1 MGLAGPLPSPFQF
14 SLGKLGNMSLIYVF
28 DIGMTHTYTRR
39 MRKHAGRHGR
49 GARWRRKVGDEWQ
62 VEARV
67 SRFVEPA
74 LLLTLADGPTHGY
87 DLADQIG
94 AVTSTERIDYGNLYR
109 LLRRLEDEEIVSSE
123 WNDELPGRSKRTYS
137 LTPSGAQL
145 LEAWAAAL
153 EVTRERISDFLN
165 TYTERSK

>member
-1 MGLAGPLPSPFQF
+1 
-14 SLGKLGNMSLIYVF
+14 MSLTYVF

-94 AVTSTERIDYGNLYR
+94 AVTSAERIDYGNLYR

>member
-1 MGLAGPLPSPFQF
+1 
-14 SLGKLGNMSLIYVF
+14 MSLTYVF

-39 MRKHAGRHGR
+39 MRKHAGRHGH
-49 GARWRRKVGDEWQ
+49 GARWRRRVGDEWQ

-74 LLLTLADGPTHGY
+74 LLLTLEGGPTHGY
-87 DLADQIG
+87 DLAEQLTAVIG
-94 AVTSTERIDYGNLYR
+94 AERIDYGNLYR
-109 LLRRLEDEEIVSSE
+109 LLRRLEGEEIVSSQ
-123 WNDELPGRSKRTYS
+123 WNDDLPGRSKRTYS

-153 EVTRERISDFLN
+153 EVTREGISEFLN